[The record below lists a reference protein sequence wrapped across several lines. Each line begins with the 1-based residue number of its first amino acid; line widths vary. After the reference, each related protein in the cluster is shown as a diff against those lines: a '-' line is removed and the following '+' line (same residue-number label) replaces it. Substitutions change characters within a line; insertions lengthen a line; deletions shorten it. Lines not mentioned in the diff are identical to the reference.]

1 MTVQETIKVC
11 KVLLDYGYGDYEMT
25 NECGHSSL
33 DIYPVYIDKDKK
45 KINMEGYECDNSE
58 LHNKIKLALSET
70 DREIVNENQQEN
82 NSEREKELIDKNA
95 QLLNKGAEIMN
106 ENYELKKALAAV
118 IDILRLY
125 L

>member
-1 MTVQETIKVC
+1 MTFGEAWVAMEQGKKV
-11 KVLLDYGYGDYEMT
+11 VRPEW
-25 NECGHSSL
+25 ERS
-33 DIYPVYIDKDKK
+33 VYYLKDKK
-45 KINMEGYECDNSE
+45 IIEYDLVADKEYENEDIGMFGDEIFESDW
-58 LHNKIKLALSET
+58 K
-70 DREIVNENQQEN
+70 IVNENQQEN
-82 NSEREKELIDKNA
+82 TSEREKELIDKNA

>member
-1 MTVQETIKVC
+1 MI
-11 KVLLDYGYGDYEMT
+11 L
-25 NECGHSSL
+25 
-33 DIYPVYIDKDKK
+33 
-45 KINMEGYECDNSE
+45 
-58 LHNKIKLALSET
+58 T

-82 NSEREKELIDKNA
+82 TSEREKELIDKNA
-95 QLLNKGAEIMN
+95 QLLNKCAEIMN